1 MAEESEDQVIF
12 YNMAAGPNLKFLAE
26 LDVSG
31 LPTFLFYK
39 DREVKGLLAGTNI
52 LMDEITAE
60 TEKLV
65 RGKALNDPK

>member
-1 MAEESEDQVIF
+1 MAEESEDQVNF
-12 YNMAAGPNLKFLAE
+12 YNMEAGPNLKFLVD

-65 RGKALNDPK
+65 RGKAFNDPK

>member
-1 MAEESEDQVIF
+1 LAEESEDQVSF
-12 YNMAAGPNLKFLAE
+12 YNMEAGPNLKFLAE

-39 DREVKGLLAGTNI
+39 DREVKSLLAGTNI

>member
-1 MAEESEDQVIF
+1 MAEESEGKVNF
-12 YNMAAGPNLKFLAE
+12 YNMEAGPNLKLLVE

-39 DREVKGLLAGTNI
+39 DREVRGLLAGTNI

-60 TEKLV
+60 TEKLW
-65 RGKALNDPK
+65 R